1 MFGANTA
8 SESPSRPRENYG
20 PPCTRW
26 MVNSLA
32 KRRGN
37 KRRVVEREIVNGLM
51 HILSTGCQWASLPK
65 DLTLRSS
72 ANHDFCHWDSD
83 GTLGRIQHA
92 LYVGC
97 RELAEREPHPNV
109 TIILS

>member
-1 MFGANTA
+1 MVI
-8 SESPSRPRENYG
+8 SP
-20 PPCTRW
+20 
-26 MVNSLA
+26 A

-51 HILSTGCQWASLPK
+51 HILSTGCQWASPPK
-65 DLTLRSS
+65 DLTLPSIV
-72 ANHDFCHWDSD
+72 NHHFCHWDRD
-83 GTLGRIQHA
+83 GTQGRIQHA

-109 TIILS
+109 TIVPS